1 MNPWKGLNK
10 LPRNIWIISIAS
22 LINRVGMM
30 VLPFLAL
37 YMTNDMHVT
46 AAEAGSVLMAYG
58 LGSLIS
64 APFVGKLSDKI
75 GSLNLIKISLIG
87 SGIFLLFYSFIHEYH
102 YFLILSFVWAI
113 ICESFRPA
121 AMSFISNE
129 SKDEDRKPS
138 FALYRLAIN
147 LGMSFGP
154 VIGGIL
160 STINFSLLFYFDG
173 ATSILAGLF
182 LILSPIKLTEH
193 EDENIEHEVKKE
205 IKKFAFLPDAKFLLF
220 LLALIPPGMIY
231 MQHLGAMPLFIVN
244 DLGYTT
250 ATFGVVTAV
259 NTIIIILI
267 ELPLNNSMKHWANWK
282 SMFWGA
288 SLTAVG
294 FGAMAFTQNLTAL
307 IITVVVWT
315 FGEMILFPSAA
326 AFAAEISPPKQRGAY
341 MGFYQMTFS
350 ISFTVGPWL
359 GTLIYEIYGA
369 IVLWTSVLL
378 FGLLSAFAMLTM
390 KKSMA

>member
-87 SGIFLLFYSFIHEYH
+87 SGIFLLFYSFIHDFH

-113 ICESFRPA
+113 ISESFRPA

-182 LILSPIKLTEH
+182 LILSPIKLTVH
-193 EDENIEHEVKKE
+193 EDENTEHEVKEE
-205 IKKFAFLPDAKFLLF
+205 IKRFAFLPDAKFLLF

-267 ELPLNNSMKHWANWK
+267 ELPLNNAMKHWANWK

-294 FGAMAFTQNLTAL
+294 FGAMAFTQNLTVL

-315 FGEMILFPSAA
+315 FGEMILFPAAA
-326 AFAAEISPPKQRGAY
+326 AFAAEISPPKKRGAY

-350 ISFTVGPWL
+350 LSFTVGPWL
-359 GTLIYEIYGA
+359 GTLVYEVYGA
-369 IVLWTSVLL
+369 IVLWTGVLL

>member
-10 LPRNIWIISIAS
+10 LPRNIWIISAAS

-37 YMTNDMHVT
+37 YMTNDMHVS

-75 GSLNLIKISLIG
+75 GSLNLMKIALVG
-87 SGIFLLFYSFIHEYH
+87 SGIFLLFYSLIHEYY
-102 YFLILSFVWAI
+102 YFLVLSFVWAI
-113 ICESFRPA
+113 ISESFRPA

-129 SKDEDRKPS
+129 TKDEERKPS

-160 STINFSLLFYFDG
+160 STIDFSLLFYVDG

-193 EDENIEHEVKKE
+193 LEEPDSKEEDKTQKR
-205 IKKFAFLPDAKFLLF
+205 FAFLPDTRFLLF
-220 LLALIPPGMIY
+220 LLFLLPSSIIY
-231 MQHLGAMPLFIVN
+231 MQHIGAMPLFIVN
-244 DLGYTT
+244 DLGFTT
-250 ATFGVVTAV
+250 ATFGIITAV
-259 NTIIIILI
+259 NTILIILI
-267 ELPLNNSMKHWANWK
+267 ELPLNNAMKNWANWK

-288 SLTAVG
+288 ALTAVG
-294 FGAMAFTQNLTAL
+294 FGAMAFTQNFTVL
-307 IITVVVWT
+307 IITVVIWT
-315 FGEMILFPSAA
+315 FGEMILFPAAA
-326 AFAAEISPPKQRGAY
+326 AFAAEISPQKQRGAY
-341 MGFYQMTFS
+341 MGFYQMSFS

-359 GTLIYEIYGA
+359 GTLVYEIYGA
-369 IVLWTSVLL
+369 VVLWTGIMI
-378 FGLLSAFAMLTM
+378 FGLLSALAMLTM
-390 KKSMA
+390 KKSMG